1 MANKK
6 DIMMRIRAQD
16 RTKQAFNSV
25 KNSLNTTEKSL
36 GKIKGVLASAF
47 AVGVIANF
55 ARATIDMAFQLENTS
70 QKLGV
75 NAEAL
80 QRLRHVA
87 KQTGVETS
95 TFDMALQRFA
105 RRTAE
110 AAMGTGEAKDA
121 LRQLGIQLTDS
132 TGKTKSVEELFLALP
147 DAFGKVD
154 SESEKLRLAFKLFD
168 SEGVA
173 LKNTLSLTSEEMQK
187 LADIKVLSDNDIA
200 IASEF
205 KRITNDL
212 GTNVMTTFQKA
223 VVAVANDILKM
234 GQAFGMVERDAT
246 AAMINIEIEG
256 LTRTLQTLNGEL
268 PENGIFNA
276 MFGGVGD
283 RFASPETGISATEKV
298 TQKIAELKKKLD
310 ELPSAAGKSGEGFKR
325 TSFTFQNYVDELNE
339 VSTAID
345 KASTA
350 SMKKFEDNIVNSL
363 KSGKLEF
370 QDFSD
375 FVIDQ
380 LLRISIQQMI
390 LKPLTGFFE
399 TRFSAFGDL
408 FKADGGQVKGGSPY
422 IVGEKG
428 AEMFVPNS
436 SGQIITNE
444 NLKNMQGSSAPV
456 NVNFSISTVDASDFD
471 TLLAS
476 RKGMITAMIS
486 NAMNQRGKV
495 GIV

>member
-147 DAFGKVD
+147 
-154 SESEKLRLAFKLFD
+154 
-168 SEGVA
+168 
-173 LKNTLSLTSEEMQK
+173 
-187 LADIKVLSDNDIA
+187 
-200 IASEF
+200 
-205 KRITNDL
+205 
-212 GTNVMTTFQKA
+212 
-223 VVAVANDILKM
+223 
-234 GQAFGMVERDAT
+234 
-246 AAMINIEIEG
+246 
-256 LTRTLQTLNGEL
+256 
-268 PENGIFNA
+268 
-276 MFGGVGD
+276 
-283 RFASPETGISATEKV
+283 
-298 TQKIAELKKKLD
+298 
-310 ELPSAAGKSGEGFKR
+310 
-325 TSFTFQNYVDELNE
+325 
-339 VSTAID
+339 
-345 KASTA
+345 
-350 SMKKFEDNIVNSL
+350 
-363 KSGKLEF
+363 
-370 QDFSD
+370 
-375 FVIDQ
+375 
-380 LLRISIQQMI
+380 
-390 LKPLTGFFE
+390 
-399 TRFSAFGDL
+399 
-408 FKADGGQVKGGSPY
+408 
-422 IVGEKG
+422 
-428 AEMFVPNS
+428 
-436 SGQIITNE
+436 
-444 NLKNMQGSSAPV
+444 
-456 NVNFSISTVDASDFD
+456 
-471 TLLAS
+471 
-476 RKGMITAMIS
+476 
-486 NAMNQRGKV
+486 
-495 GIV
+495 